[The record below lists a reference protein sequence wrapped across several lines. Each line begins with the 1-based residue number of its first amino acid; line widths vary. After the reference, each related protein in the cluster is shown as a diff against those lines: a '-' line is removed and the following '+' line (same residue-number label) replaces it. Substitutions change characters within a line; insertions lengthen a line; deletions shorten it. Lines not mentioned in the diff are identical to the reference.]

1 MMDDEYKILFNV
13 LEKYVG
19 IKLYKEDQDKF
30 KKEFFD
36 TLFEPY
42 ETVDY
47 STRTTMLINAILEE
61 DKIPFVFGT
70 FTDTNHKLYWKLLD
84 LR

>member
-1 MMDDEYKILFNV
+1 MEDEPQMLYNI

-19 IKLYKEDQDKF
+19 IKLYKDDQDKF

-42 ETVDY
+42 EPVDY

-61 DKIPFVFGT
+61 DNLPFVFSIQE
-70 FTDTNHKLYWKLLD
+70 DHSHKHYWILLD

>member
-1 MMDDEYKILFNV
+1 MEDEPQMLYNI

-19 IKLYKEDQDKF
+19 IKLYKDDQDKF

-42 ETVDY
+42 EPVDY

-61 DKIPFVFGT
+61 DNLPFVFSIRE
-70 FTDTNHKLYWKLLD
+70 DHSHKHYWILLD